1 MDKMF
6 EAVSK
11 DKKAGKN
18 GISIALSGKNMQ
30 GVIINNIKPKEL
42 IDLFL

>member
-1 MDKMF
+1 ML
-6 EAVSK
+6 EAISK